1 MKFNVTRRQLPF
13 ALFGSAAAAWQAQA
27 ADAVTDFYKG
37 KTLTLIVSSAADG
50 GYDRLARTVAKHM
63 FAYDILLNLARA
75 AANRGG
81 KAIEVRPM
89 PIAIIDGIFVTNII
103 ARARALKLQ

>member
-1 MKFNVTRRQLPF
+1 MNFNITRRHLPF

-37 KTLTLIVSSAADG
+37 KTLSLVVSSAADG

-63 FAYDILLNLARA
+63 FAYY
-75 AANRGG
+75 
-81 KAIEVRPM
+81 
-89 PIAIIDGIFVTNII
+89 
-103 ARARALKLQ
+103 